1 MDYSLI
7 DNTHP
12 SGYFKDKYEA
22 HFDQGQGIPKIDD
35 SGMSVQD
42 IARTP
47 FLFLQDHH
55 RDYKSIVETTLKG
68 VQSPNEMNKLFF
80 SEDNIRRIQK
90 KIKLAVATKT
100 KNKFRLDVDQNVDD
114 LILVMRSVYM
124 EYGRYLPNNIVRQV
138 KQLNDQV
145 VKTVLPDIITNIK
158 QYYGYLRDIN
168 SPLKPM
174 DRPVNINN
182 AGRKT
187 LPSVTSTWNA

>member
-7 DNTHP
+7 DNTNP
-12 SGYFKDKYEA
+12 GGYFKNKYEA

-42 IARTP
+42 IVRTP

-55 RDYKSIVETTLKG
+55 RDYKSVVETTLKG

-80 SEDNIRRIQK
+80 SEENIKRIQK

-100 KNKFRLDVDQNVDD
+100 NNKFRLDVDQNVDD

-182 AGRKT
+182 AGRRT